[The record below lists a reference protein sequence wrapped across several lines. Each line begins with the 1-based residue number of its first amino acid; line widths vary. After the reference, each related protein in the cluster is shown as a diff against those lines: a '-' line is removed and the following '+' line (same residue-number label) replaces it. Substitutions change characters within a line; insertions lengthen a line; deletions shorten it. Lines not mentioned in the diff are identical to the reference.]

1 MVKYKFKSC
10 YQIYL
15 KSSLHFAYTH
25 THILLYCN
33 HLVAGNILLGKGQ
46 RTGRRL
52 EPLKDLKEFANTF
65 LVFLKINFIY
75 SDC

>member
-10 YQIYL
+10 FYQIL
-15 KSSLHFAYTH
+15 SSLHFAYTH
-25 THILLYCN
+25 THTLLYCN
-33 HLVAGNILLGKGQ
+33 DVVAGNILLGKGQ

-52 EPLKDLKEFANTF
+52 KPLKDLKEFANTF
-65 LVFLKINFIY
+65 LVLLKINFIY